1 VVVVLVVMVVLT
13 GGGTCDGGG
22 GGGGG
27 GGGVLRLTVSTEL
40 VTLHFQTYTSSAPLL
55 NFQALTSCE

>member
-1 VVVVLVVMVVLT
+1 VVVLVVVVVT
-13 GGGTCDGGG
+13 GG

-40 VTLHFQTYTSSAPLL
+40 VTLHIYQTYTSTSAPLL